1 MTAMNT
7 TPTKYIFVTGGVVS
21 SLGKGIAAASIGRLL
36 AARGEVEASQE
47 LFDRALDALRSR
59 RRPYLE
65 ARVRFAYG
73 QSMRRAGKRRLASRV
88 LRSARELYASLGA
101 QTYVSRCDRELKAAG
116 ANALVPAA
124 DGVPPR

>member
-1 MTAMNT
+1 MNSLVMSDQLDEAQEFLDELKAVASPTPFPSETARM
-7 TPTKYIFVTGGVVS
+7 
-21 SLGKGIAAASIGRLL
+21 AWAEGRLL

-73 QSMRRAGKRRLASRV
+73 
-88 LRSARELYASLGA
+88 
-101 QTYVSRCDRELKAAG
+101 
-116 ANALVPAA
+116 
-124 DGVPPR
+124 